1 MIWHTVECEL
11 INNCRLGRVRE
22 WQSTCEPVS
31 PVMITRLST
40 GTPVLAEKLA
50 VITVSWPATGFVCS
64 ILAKV
69 NSGTLTKNGLEA

>member
-1 MIWHTVECEL
+1 
-11 INNCRLGRVRE
+11 
-22 WQSTCEPVS
+22 
-31 PVMITRLST
+31 MITRLST